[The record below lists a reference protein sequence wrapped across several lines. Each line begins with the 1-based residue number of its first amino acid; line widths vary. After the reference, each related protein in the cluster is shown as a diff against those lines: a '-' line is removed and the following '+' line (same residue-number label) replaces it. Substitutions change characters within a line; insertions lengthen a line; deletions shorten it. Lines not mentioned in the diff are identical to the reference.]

1 MANLASNLLDTASG
15 HAGRVAVRV
24 SETAVTYEDLA
35 QASSRVAGMLR
46 ERGVRGPGGVRAV
59 RDIAGGLVQPPGPP
73 AQARLDRNA
82 YPRGPDA
89 RGGQGGQRGPAGGRG
104 RDRDPGA
111 QRDEGLLAQARGHGQ
126 SHTGR
131 LVPHRRHGPGRRR
144 RLLRAH
150 VKSQV
155 AAYKYPRLVWIA
167 DELPKGATGKILKR
181 EIVPPTG
188 PDLK

>member
-24 SETAVTYEDLA
+24 SAAVVLK
-35 QASSRVAGMLR
+35 
-46 ERGVRGPGGVRAV
+46 
-59 RDIAGGLVQPPGPP
+59 
-73 AQARLDRNA
+73 
-82 YPRGPDA
+82 
-89 RGGQGGQRGPAGGRG
+89 
-104 RDRDPGA
+104 PGA
-111 QRDEGLLAQARGHGQ
+111 DVTAGE
-126 SHTGR
+126 
-131 LVPHRRHGPGRRR
+131 
-144 RLLRAH
+144 LRAH